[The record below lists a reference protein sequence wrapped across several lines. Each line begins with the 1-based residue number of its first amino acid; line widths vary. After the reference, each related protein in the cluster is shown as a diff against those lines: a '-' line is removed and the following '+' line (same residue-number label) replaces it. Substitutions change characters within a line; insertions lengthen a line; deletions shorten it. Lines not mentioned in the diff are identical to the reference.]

1 MAGGKVR
8 NSATER
14 QRLHDGAGRQCD
26 HARHKNENRI
36 KTMID
41 NRPSA
46 RSLRDALWF
55 HLAFFA
61 VAVPVAIGVP
71 DKSLGR
77 AILILAALYNI
88 LLPAIANWRGHRQ
101 WYLLWVFLLPLSF
114 TLPMADWMLV
124 KRMGTLV
131 FPDHGVPKFANV
143 VPVYFAGL
151 WIMLLWPVCLFA
163 SAVARQWSYLAA
175 GSLGLLLFVIWEWAA
190 RPLELWHAQN
200 VTTFKGFALYPLI
213 PEALLCVAAL
223 WMWRATTMS
232 PRWQKF
238 LGALGVTFFYAGA
251 LSLFLLWVEY

>member
-1 MAGGKVR
+1 M
-8 NSATER
+8 
-14 QRLHDGAGRQCD
+14 L
-26 HARHKNENRI
+26 
-36 KTMID
+36 D

-46 RSLRDALWF
+46 GSLTDALWF
-55 HLAFFA
+55 HLAFFL
-61 VAVPVAIGVP
+61 VAVPVVIGVP
-71 DKSLGR
+71 DKQLGK

-163 SAVARQWSYLAA
+163 SAAQRKWSYLSAA
-175 GSLGLLLFVIWEWAA
+175 LLGLTLFITWEWAA
-190 RPLELWHAQN
+190 RPLELWHARN
-200 VTTFKGFALYPLI
+200 VRMVAGFALYPLI

-232 PRWQKF
+232 PRWQKVM
-238 LGALGVTFFYAGA
+238 GALGVTFFYAGA
-251 LSLFLLWVEY
+251 LSLFLLWVELAPKL

>member
-1 MAGGKVR
+1 
-8 NSATER
+8 
-14 QRLHDGAGRQCD
+14 
-26 HARHKNENRI
+26 
-36 KTMID
+36 MID

-46 RSLRDALWF
+46 ASLRDALWF

-61 VAVPVAIGVP
+61 VAVPVAIAVP
-71 DKSLGR
+71 DKALGK

-151 WIMLLWPVCLFA
+151 WIMLLWPVTLFA
-163 SAVARQWSYLAA
+163 SALPRKWSYAAA
-175 GSLGLLLFVIWEWAA
+175 GGLGLALFLIWEWAA
-190 RPLELWHAQN
+190 RPLELWHARN
-200 VTTFKGFALYPLI
+200 VVMVHDTALYPLV
-213 PEALLCVAAL
+213 PEALLCIGAL

-232 PRWQKF
+232 PRWQKVM
-238 LGALGVTFFYAGA
+238 GAIALTFFYAGG
-251 LSLFLLWVEY
+251 LSLFLLWIEEGARFFR

>member
-1 MAGGKVR
+1 
-8 NSATER
+8 
-14 QRLHDGAGRQCD
+14 
-26 HARHKNENRI
+26 
-36 KTMID
+36 MID

-46 RSLRDALWF
+46 ASLRDALIF
-55 HLAFFA
+55 HLGFFL

-71 DKSLGR
+71 DKALGK
-77 AILILAALYNI
+77 AILILAAIYNI

-151 WIMLLWPVCLFA
+151 WIMLLWPVSLFA
-163 SAVARQWSYLAA
+163 SATPRKWSYLTAA
-175 GSLGLLLFVIWEWAA
+175 VLGLVLFVGWEWAA
-190 RPLELWHAQN
+190 RPLQLWHAVN
-200 VTTFKGFALYPLI
+200 VRTFMGFALYPLI
-213 PEALLCVAAL
+213 PEALLCVATL

-232 PRWQKF
+232 PRWQKVV
-238 LGALGVTFFYAGA
+238 GALGVTFFYAGT
-251 LSLFLLWVEY
+251 LSLFLLWVELNPR